1 MAGCIR
7 QKVAP
12 LLGPQFK
19 RGIGRKLRT
28 RCRSRSAGGII
39 RRREKEER
47 RVSRSYFLR
56 PLFLD
61 VKLHLPGQ
69 TCWAGG
75 TELVRS
81 ITHCPGKICRM
92 LTQSWELECGFCRSC
107 TFLHIDCMGMGYA
120 GPGWGTFGVA
130 RTSYLSQLICHCGSV

>member
-1 MAGCIR
+1 M
-7 QKVAP
+7 V
-12 LLGPQFK
+12 
-19 RGIGRKLRT
+19 
-28 RCRSRSAGGII
+28 
-39 RRREKEER
+39 R
-47 RVSRSYFLR
+47 RVENDARRGSRSYFVR

-81 ITHCPGKICRM
+81 ITHCPGKICSK

-130 RTSYLSQLICHCGSV
+130 RTSYLSQLICHSGSVQLEPIESWGGMDAPPVCRCRYLPSYIFA